1 MIAIQR
7 ERAHDLWDE
16 AQPLLAAHWRE
27 IAHYQDIELA
37 PDRALYEAAE
47 DVGSLRCYSAREGE
61 ALIGYVVFFV
71 RHAPHYRHS
80 LQAVQDV
87 LFVLPEHR
95 KGMAGVRL
103 IKHAEDALQAEGVQ
117 VVYHHAKRTNLVGRL
132 LGRLGYDLVEEIYC
146 KRLDK

>member
-1 MIAIQR
+1 MNIKR
-7 ERAHDLWDE
+7 ERVVDIWAE
-16 AQPLLAAHWRE
+16 AQPLLVAHWRE

-37 PDRALYEAAE
+37 PEFSVYEVAE
-47 DVGSLRCYSAREGE
+47 QHGNLRCYTARAGTK
-61 ALIGYVVFFV
+61 LVGYAVFFV
-71 RHAPHYRHS
+71 RHNPHYRNS

-103 IKHAEDALQAEGVQ
+103 IRHAEQSLKAEGVQ
-117 VVYHHAKRTNLVGRL
+117 VVYHHVKRTNQVGRL
-132 LGRLGYDLVEEIYC
+132 LGRLGYDLVEEIYS